1 MSDRFDFLELGNDR
15 PAVLTNP
22 TDTDSE
28 EAGVGLGWKP
38 LRLRAVEVIGE
49 KGREAGKFD
58 TPTGLAVDP
67 WGSLYVAD
75 SGNHRVQRITPGG
88 DVYPYAGPGKAI
100 GQLWGPQAIAVDPT
114 GQFFF
119 VAEQGNNRVQCFRFN
134 GQHYVMYSGF
144 HNPSGL
150 AFDAE
155 GMLWIADTG
164 ASKVL
169 RINTRT
175 GQCISALDRSHGI
188 YRPISV
194 ACDKQHH
201 VYVTE
206 GSAHDVLRFD
216 YNGVKQMTFGENRR
230 LHGPAQTALDA
241 QGRCYLMESGANRV
255 HVLDLNGNSLATFD
269 RPSTRLGPLNG
280 PAGIALGPNGE
291 IYIADTLNHRILCLA
306 WE

>member
-15 PAVLTNP
+15 GPVLP
-22 TDTDSE
+22 TADSE
-28 EAGVGLGWKP
+28 ESGLGLGWKP

-49 KGREAGKFD
+49 KGTQPGQFD

-75 SGNHRVQRITPGG
+75 SGNHRIQRITSGG
-88 DVYPYAGPGKAI
+88 DVYIYGKAGTGL
-100 GQLWGPQAIAVDPT
+100 GQLWGPQAITIDPS

-119 VAEQGNNRVQCFRFN
+119 VAEQGNNRVQCFRFT

-144 HNPSGL
+144 RSPSGV
-150 AFDAE
+150 AFDAQ

-169 RINTRT
+169 RVDTRT
-175 GQCISALDRSHGI
+175 GQCIGGLDRKHGLQ
-188 YRPISV
+188 RPISI
-194 ACDKQHH
+194 ACDREHRL
-201 VYVTE
+201 YVTE
-206 GSAHDVLRFD
+206 GSTNDLIRFTYD
-216 YNGVKQMTFGENRR
+216 GVKEMAFADNRS
-230 LHGPAQTALDA
+230 LKTPAQTALDA
-241 QGRCYLMESGANRV
+241 QGRCYMTESGADRL
-255 HVLDLNGNSLATFD
+255 HVLDLNGNSLITFD

-280 PAGIALGPNGE
+280 PSGVALGPNGE
-291 IYIADTLNHRILCLA
+291 IYVADTLNHRVLRLA

>member
-1 MSDRFDFLELGNDR
+1 MSDRFDFLELGNER
-15 PAVLTNP
+15 PVLP
-22 TDTDSE
+22 PPSADSAE
-28 EAGVGLGWKP
+28 ESGLGLGWKP

-49 KGREAGKFD
+49 KGTHAGQFD

-75 SGNHRVQRITPGG
+75 SGNHRVQRITSGG
-88 DVYPYAGPGKAI
+88 DVYLYGKPGSGI

-144 HNPSGL
+144 RSPSGV
-150 AFDAE
+150 AFDAA

-164 ASKVL
+164 ASKAL
-169 RINTRT
+169 RVDTRT
-175 GQCISALDRSHGI
+175 GQCLSTLDRSHGVH
-188 YRPISV
+188 RPTAIG
-194 ACDKQHH
+194 CDRMHNLFI
-201 VYVTE
+201 TE
-206 GSAHDVLRFD
+206 GTTNDVIRFN
-216 YNGVKQMTFGENRR
+216 YGGVKQFAFADNRR
-230 LHGPAQTALDA
+230 LNAPGQMAIDAL
-241 QGRCYLMESGANRV
+241 GRCYLAEAGADRL
-255 HVLDLNGNSLATFD
+255 HVLDMHGNSLITFD

-280 PAGIALGPNGE
+280 PSGVALGPNGE
-291 IYIADTLNHRILCLA
+291 IYLADTLNHRVLRLA